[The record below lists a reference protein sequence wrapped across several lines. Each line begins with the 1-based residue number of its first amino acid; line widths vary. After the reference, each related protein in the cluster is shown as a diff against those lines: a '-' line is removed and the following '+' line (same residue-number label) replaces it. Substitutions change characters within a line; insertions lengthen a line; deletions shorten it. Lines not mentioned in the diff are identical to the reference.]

1 MSYDIKGYVSVR
13 NNEEKRNGIFSAT
26 TLKMPYGATVQIPH
40 MVLDVVEKMEEID
53 GSELKITFYIR
64 KSEKI
69 GYNGIIKNWKE
80 IQKRKV

>member
-1 MSYDIKGYVSVR
+1 
-13 NNEEKRNGIFSAT
+13 
-26 TLKMPYGATVQIPH
+26 MPYGATVQIPH
-40 MVLDVVEKMEEID
+40 MVLDAVEKMEEID

-69 GYNGIIKNWKE
+69 GYNGVIKNWKE

>member
-40 MVLDVVEKMEEID
+40 MVLDAVEKMEERTQD
-53 GSELKITFYIR
+53 YFLYKEVR
-64 KSEKI
+64 E
-69 GYNGIIKNWKE
+69 NWL
-80 IQKRKV
+80 

>member
-40 MVLDVVEKMEEID
+40 MVLDAVEKN
-53 GSELKITFYIR
+53 GRNSKT
-64 KSEKI
+64 KSLNFFEKTS
-69 GYNGIIKNWKE
+69 
-80 IQKRKV
+80 

>member
-1 MSYDIKGYVSVR
+1 MSYDIKAYVSVR

-40 MVLDVVEKMEEID
+40 MVLEAVEKMEEID

-64 KSEKI
+64 KLEKM
-69 GYNGIIKNWKE
+69 GYNGVIKNWKE
-80 IQKRKV
+80 IQKRQV